1 MFPATKRELPHR
13 ESSALQVRANRWM
26 LSMRYPYDK
35 KKMGLARYLRQCAR
49 RYREPPV
56 WTTPPTALEETFD
69 WAAKSR
75 ALLA

>member
-1 MFPATKRELPHR
+1 
-13 ESSALQVRANRWM
+13 
-26 LSMRYPYDK
+26 MRYPYDK
-35 KKMGLARYLRQCAR
+35 KKMMGLARYLRQCAR